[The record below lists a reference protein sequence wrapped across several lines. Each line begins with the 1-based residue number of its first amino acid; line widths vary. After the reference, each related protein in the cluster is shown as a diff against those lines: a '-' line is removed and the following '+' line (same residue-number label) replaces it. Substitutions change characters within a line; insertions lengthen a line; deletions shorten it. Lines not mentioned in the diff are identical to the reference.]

1 MPRTGGVLLAA
12 NHLSNLDPVLLARF
26 VLELGRIPRF
36 LAKHTLFETPVLGPV
51 LRGARQIPVHRER
64 SNARE
69 ALVEAVAAL
78 RAGEL
83 VIIYPEGTFSTDPDG
98 WPMLARNGVARLAL
112 AADVPVVPVAHW
124 GAHEVL
130 GSGRRVRVHHR
141 YSVLAGPPLDLTGWR
156 TAGEPELAALQ
167 GVTTAVMSRIRDQLA
182 ELRGVPA
189 PPRVWDPRRGERT
202 AAGFVRTDGRAA

>member
-1 MPRTGGVLLAA
+1 MLLAA

-36 LAKHTLFETPVLGPV
+36 LAKHSLFETPVLGSV
-51 LRGARQIPVHRER
+51 LRGAHQIPVHRER
-64 SNARE
+64 ANARE
-69 ALVEAVAAL
+69 ALVDAVAAL

-83 VIIYPEGTFSTDPDG
+83 VVIYPEGTFSTDPEG

-130 GSGRRVRVHHR
+130 GRLPGDRGPRVRLHHR
-141 YSVLAGPPLDLTGWR
+141 YSVLAGPPLDLSGWR
-156 TAGEPELAALQ
+156 TAGQPDTATLQ
-167 GVTTAVMSRIRDQLA
+167 GVTSAVMSRIRDQLA

-189 PPRVWDPRRGERT
+189 PARVWDPKRGERT
-202 AAGFVRTDGRAA
+202 AAGLVRTDGRAA